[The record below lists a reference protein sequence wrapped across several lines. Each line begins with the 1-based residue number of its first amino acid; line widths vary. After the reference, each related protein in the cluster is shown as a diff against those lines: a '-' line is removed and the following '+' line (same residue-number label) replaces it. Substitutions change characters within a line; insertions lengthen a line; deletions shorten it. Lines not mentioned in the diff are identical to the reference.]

1 MRRLSSQKRLPRIP
15 RFRGGVQV
23 LVDNPSDRR
32 ERIYDNGD
40 GNERY
45 KDIPQVEGSFASS

>member
-15 RFRGGVQV
+15 RLPGRVQV
-23 LVDNPSDRR
+23 LVDNPSDGR

-40 GNERY
+40 DNQPYE
-45 KDIPQVEGSFASS
+45 